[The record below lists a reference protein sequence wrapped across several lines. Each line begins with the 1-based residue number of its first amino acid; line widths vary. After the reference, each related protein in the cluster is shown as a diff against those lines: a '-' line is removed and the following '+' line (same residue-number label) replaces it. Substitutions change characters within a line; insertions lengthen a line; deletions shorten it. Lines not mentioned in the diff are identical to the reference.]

1 MKLKLILCIL
11 LILVFGCEFENSKQT
26 YLQPKEN
33 TDDCILSSEIKWDST
48 DIEDDSTIYDSRLQ
62 ISPFIAEDIDLFEKE
77 ADSVHLQMLQVN
89 DIDYTLKKIYNNN
102 SYIIFVESPKYGKS
116 LLEAYI
122 LDPSIS
128 LANHIKIGD
137 KKQDLEIYYHRNI
150 KSKTIFIIDE
160 SEFTEIKIHLKE
172 QKIVKITFICY
183 EIENQLGLL

>member
-1 MKLKLILCIL
+1 
-11 LILVFGCEFENSKQT
+11 
-26 YLQPKEN
+26 
-33 TDDCILSSEIKWDST
+33 
-48 DIEDDSTIYDSRLQ
+48 
-62 ISPFIAEDIDLFEKE
+62 
-77 ADSVHLQMLQVN
+77 
-89 DIDYTLKKIYNNN
+89 
-102 SYIIFVESPKYGKS
+102 